1 MIEGSKIRIF
11 VDILLSMSI
20 FSNNIRSLRAKRKLS
35 QQNVADDLTISR
47 VRYSKYENGI
57 SEPPIELLIRIS
69 KYFHV
74 SIDLL
79 LSVDLQKYSTED
91 MMKLPD
97 NRIVLPVAVDD
108 LGNDTIEIIPQKA
121 SMGYLE
127 GYSDVGYIESLQR
140 IALPFLNNG
149 KYRAFPADGDSM
161 PPFRNGSYIVGKYVE
176 GIDELKPG
184 KTYVFITQNDGITYK
199 RFKENKGNAICV
211 SADNS
216 FYEPYDIPFEDIV
229 EIWQYASGIFP
240 EDFEPGDYESYNFK
254 EMFRELRQ
262 DIKELDKKVS
272 TRRRKSSQ

>member
-1 MIEGSKIRIF
+1 M
-11 VDILLSMSI
+11 L
-20 FSNNIRSLRAKRKLS
+20 
-35 QQNVADDLTISR
+35 
-47 VRYSKYENGI
+47 
-57 SEPPIELLIRIS
+57 
-69 KYFHV
+69 
-74 SIDLL
+74 
-79 LSVDLQKYSTED
+79 
-91 MMKLPD
+91 KLPD

-140 IALPFLNNG
+140 IALPFLTNG

-184 KTYVFITQNDGITYK
+184 KTYVFITLNDGITYK
-199 RFKENKGNAICV
+199 RFKEKKGNTICV

-216 FYEPYDIPFEDIV
+216 FYEPYDIPFEEIV

-240 EDFEPGDYESYNFK
+240 EDFEPGDYDNYNFK
-254 EMFRELRQ
+254 EMFRELKQ
-262 DIKELDKKVS
+262 DIKQLDQKVS
-272 TRRRKSSQ
+272 GRRKPK

>member
-1 MIEGSKIRIF
+1 MITKIKFCIF
-11 VDILLSMSI
+11 ADILLSMSI
-20 FSNNIRSLRAKRKLS
+20 FSNNIRFLRARRKLS
-35 QQNVADDLTISR
+35 QQNVADELTISR

-79 LSVDLQKYSTED
+79 LSVDIEKYPMDE
-91 MMKLPD
+91 MLKLPD
-97 NRIVLPVAVDD
+97 NRIVLPVAVDHH
-108 LGNDTIEIIPQKA
+108 GNDTIEIIPQKA

-127 GYSDVGYIESLQR
+127 GYSDVEYIEGLQR
-140 IALPFLNNG
+140 IALPFLTNG

-176 GIDELKPG
+176 GINELKPG
-184 KTYVFITQNDGITYK
+184 KTYVFVTLNDGITYK
-199 RFKENKGNAICV
+199 RFKERKDHAICV

-216 FYEPYDIPFEDIV
+216 FYEPYDIPFEEVV

-262 DIKELDKKVS
+262 DIKDLDRKVS
-272 TRRRKSSQ
+272 GRRKKS